1 MKMFQAM
8 QVSAS
13 GLTAERLRLDLIASN
28 IANAHSTRT
37 ETGEPYRRKSAVFA
51 AVLKEAGQAGEG
63 VRVAAIHTDPAEPR
77 LEYDP
82 THPDA
87 DEEGYVAY
95 PNINVVQEMVD
106 MVTAIRSYEANV
118 TVLNAG
124 KNMFLKALEIGR
136 G

>member
-28 IANAHSTRT
+28 IANAHTTRT
-37 ETGEPYRRKSAVFA
+37 ETGEPYRRKTAVFA
-51 AVLKEAGQAGEG
+51 AVLAEAGQAGEG
-63 VRVAAIHTDPAEPR
+63 VRVTAIRTDPTEPR

-87 DEEGYVAY
+87 NEEGYVAY

-106 MVTAIRSYEANV
+106 LVTAVRSYEANV

>member
-1 MKMFQAM
+1 M
-8 QVSAS
+8 
-13 GLTAERLRLDLIASN
+13 RLDLIASN
-28 IANAHSTRT
+28 IANAHTTRT
-37 ETGEPYRRKSAVFA
+37 ETGEPYRRKTAVFA
-51 AVLKEAGQAGEG
+51 AVLAEAGQAGEG
-63 VRVAAIHTDPAEPR
+63 VRVTAIRTDPTEPR

-87 DEEGYVAY
+87 NEEGYVAY

-106 MVTAIRSYEANV
+106 LVTAVRSYEANV

>member
-28 IANAHSTRT
+28 IANAHTTRT
-37 ETGEPYRRKSAVFA
+37 ETGEPYRRKTAVFA
-51 AVLKEAGQAGEG
+51 AVLAEAGQAGQG
-63 VRVAAIHTDPAEPR
+63 VRVAEIRNDQTEPR

-87 DEEGYVAY
+87 NEEGYVAY

-106 MVTAIRSYEANV
+106 LVTAVRSYEANV